1 MSKKISKR
9 TLVFSV
15 LSVTLSVGLCIGST
29 LAWFTDSVTSSGNV
43 IKSGTLDMEMQ
54 WTDGTEDPATTTEW
68 KDAALADNPI
78 FSYEL
83 WEPGYTSARHIQLIN
98 NGNLA
103 LKYTLS
109 ILPAENAQQGEAG
122 QNDADL
128 AQAID
133 VYYADPAVQVTDR
146 TDVEDFDYIGTLR
159 EVIDTPSLM
168 TSAINGYL
176 TPKDT
181 TGATKEVSLVMKMR
195 EEAGNDYQNKNV
207 LGGFVVKA
215 YAAQFT
221 YESDSFDNL
230 YDQNAEFEPGA
241 PVIQGRTITIA
252 DLGLSE
258 GYGLTVTANGQTIH
272 SGDKVA
278 PQTLVR
284 MDLIGPTGDDEVPVW
299 VTYQDENVIN
309 RVTIYRDRECLSAY
323 EGLGLISGTENSFTN
338 GTAYFKMPDYD
349 VTIAEEEFCL
359 AAGTMITL
367 ADGTK
372 KAVENIAKGDELLV
386 WNLETGSYDT
396 APVIFNVVSRQLSTP
411 VIHTCFS
418 DGTDVQVVRE
428 HGFFDLSLG
437 QYVFINYHSL
447 EDYIGDTFVK
457 VGDTASG
464 TWQTVT
470 LESVWT
476 EEKVMDVY
484 SPITAGQ
491 LCCFTED
498 ILSVSGSFQGL
509 VNIFAVDTD
518 TLKYDSEK
526 MQADIDTY
534 GLFAYEDYAGEVP
547 YEIYEAFNGRW
558 MNVSVGKGLITW
570 KRIGYLLQSF
580 SHYF

>member
-9 TLVFSV
+9 TLAFSV

-133 VYYADPAVQVTDR
+133 VYYADPAVQVTER

-181 TGATKEVSLVMKMR
+181 TGSTKEVSLVMKMR
-195 EEAGNDYQNKNV
+195 EEAGNDYQNKGV

-215 YAAQFT
+215 LAAQYT

-230 YDQNAEFEPGA
+230 YDQNAEYEDGT
-241 PVIQGRTITIA
+241 VTNQGRTITID

-258 GYGLTVTANGQTIH
+258 GYGLTVTANGQPIH

-284 MDLIGPTGDDEVPVW
+284 MDLIGPTEGDAVLVW
-299 VTYQDENVIN
+299 VTYQNDENVPN
-309 RVTIYRDRECLSAY
+309 SVTIYRDQECLSAY
-323 EGLGLISGTENSFTN
+323 GVLEFMS

-349 VTIAEEEFCL
+349 VTIKGEEFCL

-396 APVIFNVVSRQLSTP
+396 APVIFNVVYRQLPVT

-470 LESVWT
+470 LDSVWT